1 MPYVVLAPF
10 YNPDASLE
18 FATEAEAEAKAKEML
33 NANPNLEVRTA
44 QLLKKYSASVRV
56 TSSAIEDPVP
66 TQTDDPGT
74 A

>member
-10 YNPDASLE
+10 YNPDASME
-18 FATEAEAEAKAKEML
+18 FASEAEAEAKAKELL
-33 NANPNLEVRTA
+33 NSNPNMEVRTA

-56 TSSAIEDPVP
+56 TSAAIEDVAAA
-66 TQTDDPGT
+66 QIGDVGS

>member
-56 TSSAIEDPVP
+56 TSAVIEDVAPA
-66 TQTDDPGT
+66 QTGDVGS

>member
-10 YNPDASLE
+10 YNPDATLE
-18 FATEAEAEAKAKEML
+18 FTTEAEAEAKANEML

-56 TSSAIEDPVP
+56 TSAAIEDPAPAP
-66 TQTDDPGT
+66 TNDPGT

>member
-10 YNPDASLE
+10 YNPDATLE

-56 TSSAIEDPVP
+56 TSAAIEDPVP
-66 TQTDDPGT
+66 TEEPDSSK

>member
-33 NANPNLEVRTA
+33 NANPNIEVRTA

-56 TSSAIEDPVP
+56 TSATIEDPVP
-66 TQTDDPGT
+66 TEDPDAGK

>member
-1 MPYVVLAPF
+1 MPYVVLAQF
-10 YNPDASLE
+10 YNLDASME

-33 NANPNLEVRTA
+33 NSNPSIEVRTA

-56 TSSAIEDPVP
+56 TSAVIEDAAPA
-66 TQTDDPGT
+66 QTGDVSS